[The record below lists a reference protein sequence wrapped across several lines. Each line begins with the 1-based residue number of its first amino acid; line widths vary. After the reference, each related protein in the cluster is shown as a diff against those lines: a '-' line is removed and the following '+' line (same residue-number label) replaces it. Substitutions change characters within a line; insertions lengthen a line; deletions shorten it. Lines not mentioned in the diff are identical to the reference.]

1 MKNALHALIVVVTG
15 SLLGTFVGKLAEI
28 WAPGGRMVSL
38 LGTGIDTGL
47 APATL
52 DLTIIELTFGLIFK
66 FNVAA
71 LLGIFIAAVVY
82 KQLIK

>member
-28 WAPGGRMVSL
+28 WFPGGQAVTL
-38 LGTGIDTGL
+38 LNTGINTGL
-47 APATL
+47 NPATL
-52 DLTIIELTFGLIFK
+52 DLAIIEVTLGLVFK

-71 LLGIFIAAVVY
+71 LLGIFIAGVIY

>member
-28 WAPGGRMVSL
+28 WAPGGRAVSL
-38 LGTGIDTGL
+38 LNTGIDTGL